1 MTGRERD
8 RESVRESE
16 RDSNENL
23 TRSDLINKSFCSHS
37 AGVRSYEV

>member
-1 MTGRERD
+1 MTGRERE

-16 RDSNENL
+16 REFNENL
-23 TRSDLINKSFCSHS
+23 TRSNLINKSVCSHS